1 MSDDI
6 QWFTQQV
13 GKIWQTIFLHMRLV
27 RMIEIRAKNGK
38 NHPREL
44 KPTRHVVELAKIGVV
59 FVGFPDDLQR
69 CSPEVGDMFSI
80 KTAPYQNNGILAQ
93 IHQGKEID
101 GIIRM
106 YVVHVSC
113 IGECTYPLLGLVS
126 CISHGLFWNETFH
139 MSPSPNGPQKFA
151 LLVSRTPHPFGHFG
165 QRWRRPSSLP
175 TCEQEQRGGPTYR
188 DPQPW
193 MKPGQICW
201 AIFGACSS
209 DVISKEKSWA
219 LLVNPVAGWWWNY
232 IPLGCGSSKSWKVG
246 RWIHVGLAFQDH
258 RLKRVLGRG
267 WVKSSYFTNYI
278 RQKPW
283 AMIGS
288 WNELRI
294 KLHDKRVCAHGITSL
309 SMISFLIFPNF
320 WNIWTRRGA
329 RPWRQFWETP
339 RVTLARPCMWLPQH
353 LQSTMPLQSLARQ
366 TLRKPSIH
374 DLGYPG
380 RGGVIG
386 TLNQYWWAAGL
397 EKDLGIRAY
406 FAMNSFDLPFIPSTP
421 VLK

>member
-1 MSDDI
+1 MLCM
-6 QWFTQQV
+6 FHVLVNVHTH
-13 GKIWQTIFLHMRLV
+13 FLGLY
-27 RMIEIRAKNGK
+27 
-38 NHPREL
+38 P
-44 KPTRHVVELAKIGVV
+44 V
-59 FVGFPDDLQR
+59 FAWSFLERNV
-69 CSPEVGDMFSI
+69 S
-80 KTAPYQNNGILAQ
+80 
-93 IHQGKEID
+93 
-101 GIIRM
+101 
-106 YVVHVSC
+106 HVSF
-113 IGECTYPLLGLVS
+113 GQ
-126 CISHGLFWNETFH
+126 W
-139 MSPSPNGPQKFA
+139 PQKFA

-165 QRWRRPSSLP
+165 QHWRRPSSLP

-267 WVKSSYFTNYI
+267 WVKSPYFTNYI
-278 RQKPW
+278 RQKPC

-288 WNELRI
+288 WNEPRI

-320 WNIWTRRGA
+320 WNLWTRRGA
-329 RPWRQFWETP
+329 RPWKQFWETP
-339 RVTLARPCMWLPQH
+339 RITLARPLHMIPTTSAKHNAIAKLGPPDLAQALYTWLGLPR
-353 LQSTMPLQSLARQ
+353 A
-366 TLRKPSIH
+366 
-374 DLGYPG
+374 
-380 RGGVIG
+380 
-386 TLNQYWWAAGL
+386 WWGNR
-397 EKDLGIRAY
+397 D
-406 FAMNSFDLPFIPSTP
+406 S
-421 VLK
+421 